1 MENKRTGDGI
11 LTWDTA
17 SCGLEFPVSF
27 HSYNSH
33 LICISIDSIYEY
45 NCIRAVSP

>member
-17 SCGLEFPVSF
+17 SCSFVVSCF
-27 HSYNSH
+27 IP
-33 LICISIDSIYEY
+33 LI
-45 NCIRAVSP
+45 